1 MRTALF
7 LALLSLASASL
18 SVTYHTDPSCSSPP
32 SPFPATPPA
41 SPFDSVGSALVFAD
55 GGECL
60 QTSSAGLFHVFGD
73 CDSTGSVTFNWY
85 QTRLHNP
92 SAGCPAAAI
101 YNGGW
106 DSTEMGNF
114 RDGYC
119 FTNGND
125 HFLFSCG
132 SSSGGSSSGGSST
145 GGQGV
150 PTASAVYAAQQ
161 LLEAAIGSLDV
172 NHEYATHTHHHN
184 NAHITSLT
192 TFHHLRFFSAYA
204 AAASTRATISTRRY
218 SRSLYASTATTMAS
232 STSMISSLS
241 SPLSTQTVTAG
252 STSMTSPRRRRR
264 RYASTTRM
272 ATVRSTSPISREY

>member
-1 MRTALF
+1 MRTAIF

-18 SVTYHTDPSCSSPP
+18 TVTYHTDPSCSSPP

-60 QTSSAGLFHVFGD
+60 QTSSAGLFHVFGG

-92 SAGCPAAAI
+92 SAGCPETAI

-106 DSTEMGNF
+106 DSAEMVNF

-119 FTNGND
+119 FSNGND

-172 NHEYATHTHHHN
+172 NHEYAIHTHHHN
-184 NAHITSLT
+184 KARSTSLT
-192 TFHHLRFFSAYA
+192 SFHHFRFFSACA
-204 AAASTRATISTRRY
+204 ADASTRATISTRRY
-218 SRSLYASTATTMAS
+218 SRSLCASTATTMAS

-252 STSMTSPRRRRR
+252 STSTTSPRRRRR

-272 ATVRSTSPISREY
+272 ATVRLTSPTFRAS